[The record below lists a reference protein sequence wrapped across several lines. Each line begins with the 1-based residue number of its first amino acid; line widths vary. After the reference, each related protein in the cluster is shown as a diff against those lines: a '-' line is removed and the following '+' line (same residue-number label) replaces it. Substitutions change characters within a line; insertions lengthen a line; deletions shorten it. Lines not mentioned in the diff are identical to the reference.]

1 MWPKNLILVENLYIF
16 TQLFY
21 RYNKM
26 NDKKWRHFL
35 FFLGGGEGGGV
46 GTSLFNILR
55 WLLWNPL
62 WNKKICLINTT
73 FQLQFWREIEAPICL
88 YINASLVVF
97 VAAEGG
103 PNKTCL
109 EISKHLKFKNFKW
122 QKFRSPSVFPAF
134 GFLWLSMLF
143 VFSISLYT

>member
-1 MWPKNLILVENLYIF
+1 MKTF
-16 TQLFY
+16 S
-21 RYNKM
+21 
-26 NDKKWRHFL
+26 
-35 FFLGGGEGGGV
+35 FFGGGGEGGGV
-46 GTSLFNILR
+46 GTSFFNILG
-55 WLLWNPL
+55 WLLWNLL

-103 PNKTCL
+103 PNKRCL

-122 QKFRSPSVFPAF
+122 
-134 GFLWLSMLF
+134 
-143 VFSISLYT
+143 

>member
-35 FFLGGGEGGGV
+35 FLGGGGGG
-46 GTSLFNILR
+46 GGLERLCLIFWGGSYET
-55 WLLWNPL
+55 PL

-109 EISKHLKFKNFKW
+109 EISKHLKFKNSKW
-122 QKFRSPSVFPAF
+122 
-134 GFLWLSMLF
+134 
-143 VFSISLYT
+143 